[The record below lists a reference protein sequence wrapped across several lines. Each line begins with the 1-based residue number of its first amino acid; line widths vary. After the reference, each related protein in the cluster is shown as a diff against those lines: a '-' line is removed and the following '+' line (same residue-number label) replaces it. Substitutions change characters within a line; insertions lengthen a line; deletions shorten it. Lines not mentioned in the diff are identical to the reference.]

1 MKLFIIFN
9 YQCYNDITRL
19 YRTLEDAKAHYDSK
33 TVIVEAPDYVFEN
46 WGYDET
52 KEGNA
57 RFIQPEPPEGWIYD
71 PDTGTFYPHYSNS
84 EKRQQCYETGTVIKE
99 DVDFRV
105 EWQGKKYTTDALTA
119 LGARY
124 EFRGETET
132 ANEIKVIVEAGV
144 AAIRAAYPDE
154 NETSEVSAE

>member
-1 MKLFIIFN
+1 MKIFLVFDN
-9 YQCYNDITRL
+9 FCYNDLTRL
-19 YRTLEDAKAHYDSK
+19 YNNLENAKKHYSSD
-33 TVIVEAPDYVFEN
+33 TIIVEAPDYVFEN
-46 WGYDET
+46 WGYDAT
-52 KEGNA
+52 KEGDA

-71 PDTGTFYPHYSNS
+71 ADTGTFYPNYSNS

-99 DVDFRV
+99 NVDFTV
-105 EWQGKKYTTDALTA
+105 EWDGKRYTTDGLTA

-132 ANEIKVIVEAGV
+132 ANEIKAIVEAGV

-154 NETSEVSAE
+154 EVTEA